1 MESFDYTDLE
11 SVSTYG
17 DLSSITSVS
26 TFYTERSISDEK
38 EITKRLDLIDECS
51 SSDVSESSENDR
63 ENYELDNEYRECHI
77 NKIVSDNTH
86 NNMQNFDTHYLLKP
100 INYLFYKSCVLFG
113 NLFMGIMNW
122 DVLYRSSNEY
132 DNFNCLDNPLNDFEE
147 ENYFNIDLIA

>member
-1 MESFDYTDLE
+1 MESFDYTDSE

-51 SSDVSESSENDR
+51 SSDVSESSDNDR

-100 INYLFYKSCVLFG
+100 IIISSC
-113 NLFMGIMNW
+113 N
-122 DVLYRSSNEY
+122 
-132 DNFNCLDNPLNDFEE
+132 
-147 ENYFNIDLIA
+147 